1 MRGKLILVIGPMG
14 SGKSTL
20 MRHAIERFPEL
31 RTPYSY
37 TTRPRRPDSVENEH
51 YKFVST
57 EEFEEMIRN
66 DEFLEWAKFSNN
78 YYGTLKEYVQE
89 GIEEGKVMFKE
100 MEVQG
105 VRQVL
110 AHMDHKDLVTVF
122 IDAGSW
128 ETLVSR
134 ALQRAHMS
142 DEELERRKKHF
153 EEELTFMPDADV
165 VIHNR
170 TPEEK
175 GSAMQAFEKIIED
188 ALNQAHISHA

>member
-20 MRHAIERFPEL
+20 MRHAIERFPEVT
-31 RTPYSY
+31 TPYSY
-37 TTRPRRPDSVENEH
+37 TTRPRRPDAVENEH

-57 EEFEEMIRN
+57 EEFEDLIEKGEM
-66 DEFLEWAKFSNN
+66 LEWAKFSNN
-78 YYGTLKEYVQE
+78 YYGTLKEYVEE
-89 GIEEGKVMFKE
+89 GLAEGKVMFKE

-105 VRQVL
+105 VRQVK
-110 AHMDHKDLVTVF
+110 AAMDPDDLVTVF

-128 ETLVSR
+128 ETLVDR
-134 ALQRAHMS
+134 ALQRSHMS
-142 DEELERRKKHF
+142 PEELERRRKHF

-170 TPEEK
+170 APEEK
-175 GSAMQAFEKIIED
+175 EAAKETFEQIIKE
-188 ALNQAHISHA
+188 ALDRAHH

>member
-37 TTRPRRPDSVENEH
+37 TTRPRRPDPVENEH
-51 YKFVST
+51 YQFVSR
-57 EEFEEMIRN
+57 EEFEEKIRN
-66 DEFLEWAKFSNN
+66 NEFLEWAKFSDN
-78 YYGTLKEYVQE
+78 YYGTLKEYVLE

-105 VRQVL
+105 VRQVK
-110 AHMDHKDLVTVF
+110 AAMDPADLVTVF

-128 ETLVSR
+128 ETLVER
-134 ALQRAHMS
+134 ALGRSPMS
-142 DEELERRKKHF
+142 EEELARRKAHF

-170 TPEEK
+170 SVEEK
-175 GSAMQAFEKIIED
+175 ESAKEAFEQVIKD
-188 ALNQAHISHA
+188 ALDRAHR